1 MFKYSSIKSFF
12 LKILIGI
19 LSVGFAIFYIASLAT
34 YNQNDPGFGTFIDGS
49 TSQNISNIFGI
60 YGSYLSS
67 YSIVIIGSLSYFFA
81 LFILLEGFKSLV
93 GANNNYFI
101 LKLTSNLFGIF
112 IISYFF
118 YFYKLDYINVGLISI
133 FISDTFSPFFSKYIT
148 NNFLIK
154 VNFNDKE

>member
-49 TSQNISNIFGI
+49 TAQNISNIFGI

-112 IISYFF
+112 IISS
-118 YFYKLDYINVGLISI
+118 IMSLI
-133 FISDTFSPFFSKYIT
+133 
-148 NNFLIK
+148 NFLQRDLGNPDLIFK
-154 VNFNDKE
+154 KFIISRLVNFLLFINGFF